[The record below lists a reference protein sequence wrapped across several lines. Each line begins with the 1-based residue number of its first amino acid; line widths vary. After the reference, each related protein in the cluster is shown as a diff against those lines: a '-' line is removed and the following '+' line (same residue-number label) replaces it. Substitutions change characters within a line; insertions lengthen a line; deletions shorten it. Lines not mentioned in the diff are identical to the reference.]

1 MNATPLRAQV
11 HADTLSL
18 SDVITSTS
26 ATSSPLDELRYRGK
40 ATQVDFD
47 FSSFCRHRSR
57 DGGSADLKSSQSWRD
72 EDPGSPVHLAPS
84 TSNPSTIESCM
95 PSTLSQP
102 TTRCNSRSSKLHLY
116 ACTNNSSS
124 QWL

>member
-1 MNATPLRAQV
+1 MMNATPLRAQV

-72 EDPGSPVHLAPS
+72 EDPGSPVHLLGWRSGARAR
-84 TSNPSTIESCM
+84 
-95 PSTLSQP
+95 SQGAGP
-102 TTRCNSRSSKLHLY
+102 AGAHGDV
-116 ACTNNSSS
+116 
-124 QWL
+124 